1 MLLRSGKQIESLF
14 LFWVSSK
21 TPIEKERRETD
32 QVLGGEVE
40 CIDLTVSDPNPW
52 SRPRA
57 SGERER
63 ALGLQLIVVKR

>member
-14 LFWVSSK
+14 LFFDFSK
-21 TPIEKERRETD
+21 TPIERKGRETD
-32 QVLGGEVE
+32 QVLGGVE
-40 CIDLTVSDPNPW
+40 CIDLRVSDPNPW
-52 SRPRA
+52 SRPGA

>member
-1 MLLRSGKQIESLF
+1 MLLSSGKQIETLF
-14 LFWVSSK
+14 LFWYPSK
-21 TPIEKERRETD
+21 TPIEKKRRETD

-40 CIDLTVSDPNPW
+40 CIHLTVSDPNPW
-52 SRPRA
+52 SRPGA

>member
-1 MLLRSGKQIESLF
+1 MLLRSGKQIESPF
-14 LFWVSSK
+14 LFWDSK
-21 TPIEKERRETD
+21 TPIEKKRRERD

-52 SRPRA
+52 SRPGA